1 MGPSNRVLTAVAI
14 GTQFQFQNAGGD
26 IPVAVSKNWAGPSL
40 LRTRGCFGTSWLTMA
55 LTTRLMLRQGQSLVM
70 TPQLLQAIKLLQF
83 SSLEL
88 VAFVREEVERNPLL
102 EQADETPETP
112 SAEGLGGDFRDDGE
126 QGDPAE
132 GDWSSD
138 QLATDPTTLASDL
151 GTELENAFNAD
162 RAPTPA
168 EVPPRPDGL
177 GLSTTAWTGSPGGQG
192 GETPDLEAY
201 VAQPISLR
209 DHLLQQLAIACE
221 NPADRLIGQAL
232 IDLVDEAGY
241 VTGELDEVA
250 LRLGA
255 PTSQIATILRI
266 IQGFD
271 PCGVGS
277 RTLAECLAIQ
287 LLENDRFDPAMQ
299 ALVAN
304 LGLLAKRDF
313 AALRK
318 LCGVDDEDL
327 TLMVKEI
334 RHLNPKPG
342 HSFGRAPIQPI
353 VPDIYV
359 WPAADGAWHVELN
372 SEVLPR
378 LLVNHNYY
386 ARVSKSATS
395 ETDKSFISNCL
406 QTANWLTKS
415 LEQRARTIIKVA
427 SEIVRQQD
435 AFLAL
440 GIEHLRPLNL
450 KTIADAIGMHEST
463 VSRVT
468 SNKYMSTP
476 RGLFELKYFF
486 TVSIASSAGGDAHS
500 AEAVRFKIKQMIDQ
514 ETTEEV
520 LSDDAIVLRLKA
532 ANIDIARRTVA
543 KYREALRIPS
553 SVERRREKQAM
564 RQPHSLMY

>member
-1 MGPSNRVLTAVAI
+1 
-14 GTQFQFQNAGGD
+14 
-26 IPVAVSKNWAGPSL
+26 
-40 LRTRGCFGTSWLTMA
+40 MA
-55 LTTRLMLRQGQSLVM
+55 LSTRLMLRQGQSLVM

-102 EQADETPETP
+102 EQMDEAPEDAGAQGLAGGGA
-112 SAEGLGGDFRDDGE
+112 SDAETSELVD
-126 QGDPAE
+126 

-138 QLATDPTTLASDL
+138 QLVTDAAALASEL
-151 GTELENAFNAD
+151 GTEIDNAFGAD
-162 RAPTPA
+162 RAPTSA
-168 EVPPRPDGL
+168 EMPIRPDGL
-177 GLSTTAWTGSPGGQG
+177 GLSATAWSGSPTGEG

-201 VAQPISLR
+201 VAQQISLR
-209 DHLLQQLAIACE
+209 DHLLQELSIVCGDAG
-221 NPADRLIGQAL
+221 DRLIGQAI
-232 IDLVDEAGY
+232 IDLIDEAGY
-241 VTGELDEVA
+241 VTGELTEVA
-250 LRLGA
+250 ARLGA
-255 PTSQIATILRI
+255 PHSRVEGMLSV
-266 IQGFD
+266 IQRFD
-271 PCGVGS
+271 PCGVGA
-277 RTLAECLAIQ
+277 RDLAECLALQ
-287 LLENDRFDPAMQ
+287 LADQDRLDPAMQ
-299 ALVAN
+299 ALIAN
-304 LGLLAKRDF
+304 LPVLARRDF

-318 LCGVDDEDL
+318 LCGIDDEDL

-334 RHLNPKPG
+334 RRLNPKPG
-342 HSFGRAPIQPI
+342 HSFGRSVVQPI

-359 WPAADGAWHVELN
+359 WSAADGSWHVELN

-378 LLVNHNYY
+378 VLVNHSYY
-386 ARVSKSATS
+386 ARVSKGATN
-395 ETDKSFISNCL
+395 EADKSFISNCL
-406 QTANWLTKS
+406 QTANWLSKS

-435 AFLAL
+435 AFLSL

-468 SNKYMSTP
+468 SNKYMATP

-486 TVSIASSAGGDAHS
+486 TVSIAATAGGDAHS

-514 ETTEEV
+514 ETAEDV

-564 RQPHSLMY
+564 RHNHRAILA